1 MEGAVCLRP
10 TDGENPEG
18 ACATCLVNLRIISPF
33 ALGIRARH
41 GYSSVKTK
49 MMLDR
54 YGEA

>member
-10 TDGENPEG
+10 TGGENPEG